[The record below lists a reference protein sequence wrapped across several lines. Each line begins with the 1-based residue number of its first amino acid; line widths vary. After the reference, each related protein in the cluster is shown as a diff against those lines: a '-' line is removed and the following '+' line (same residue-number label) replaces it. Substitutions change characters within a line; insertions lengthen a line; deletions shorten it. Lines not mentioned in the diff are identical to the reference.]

1 MNEPVLCLASASPRR
16 AALLEQ
22 IGIAHVIAAASID
35 ESLRPGEPAAEY
47 VLRLSREKAAAIAA
61 QPALSRGLPVLGADT
76 SVVLGDPARFDRASS
91 ETVLGKPAT
100 AAESRRMLEQLSGRE
115 HRVLSGITLHGPR
128 GVASRLSTTTVR
140 FRRLAAADIDAY
152 WQTGEPRDKAGGY
165 AIQGLAAAFV
175 EHLAGSY
182 SGVMGLPL
190 YETAE
195 LLADA
200 GIQVIGGGVLGGGQS

>member
-1 MNEPVLCLASASPRR
+1 MHEPVLCLASASPRR
-16 AALLEQ
+16 SALLEQ
-22 IGIAHVIAAASID
+22 IGVAHVIAAAHID
-35 ESLRPGEPAAEY
+35 ESLRPGESASEY
-47 VLRLSREKAAAIAA
+47 VLRLSREKAAVIAA

-76 SVVLGDPARFDRASS
+76 SVVLGEPVSG

-115 HRVLSGITLHGPR
+115 HRVLSGITLHGPD

-140 FRRLAAADIDAY
+140 FRPLAAADIEAY
-152 WQTGEPRDKAGGY
+152 WHSGEPRDKAGGY

-195 LLADA
+195 LLAHA
-200 GIQVIGGGVLGGGQS
+200 GIQVVGGGVLGGGPS